1 MSIGMFWGWVE
12 AYEGVWR
19 VFWRSVAKIVIR
31 VRRWAKE
38 AAEGAL
44 SAFRVLNRRRRRW
57 GPGVVL
63 MGFESLER
71 ALRARC
77 RCAVLGGLKEESRTM
92 SVWGWVVGGE
102 AGSGVRVLG

>member
-1 MSIGMFWGWVE
+1 
-12 AYEGVWR
+12 
-19 VFWRSVAKIVIR
+19 
-31 VRRWAKE
+31 
-38 AAEGAL
+38 
-44 SAFRVLNRRRRRW
+44 
-57 GPGVVL
+57 